1 MQSPAMTYY
10 DILDGAIAT
19 VCEDVSASHLTEDY
33 ISRGQFILAGFVAKY
48 ASLDATWREM
58 HDMEAKAINTNL
70 ASVNPRDEFPFCDVF
85 APVAVNYLASG
96 LVIDENEEM
105 SDKFFDRYITG
116 IMDIRNALPAK
127 QAPIV
132 DRYGLD

>member
-1 MQSPAMTYY
+1 MTYH
-10 DILDGAIAT
+10 DILNGAIAA
-19 VCEDVSASHLTEDY
+19 VCEDVAASHLTEDY
-33 ISRGQFILAGFVAKY
+33 ASRGQFILAGFVVKY

-58 HDMEAKAINTNL
+58 HGMECTTVNTNL
-70 ASVNPRDEFPFCDVF
+70 ALVNPRDEFPFCDVF

-116 IMDIRNALPAK
+116 IMDIRNSIPAK
-127 QAPIV
+127 QAPII
-132 DRYGLD
+132 DRYNLD